1 MKLASAAQMKELDR
15 RAIEERHIPSIDL
28 MERAAEGV
36 AEAVLSLLP
45 GRPGKCRAAVFC
57 GSGNNGGDG
66 IAAARLL
73 FLKGVSVRVFL
84 AGSYEK
90 LTPDALE
97 ETRRLSECGVE
108 LEPWDPEDLG
118 QSAWARGCH
127 VIVDALFGVGLSRDI
142 AEGSAY
148 ARAVEL
154 MNQCA
159 APVVAA
165 DIASGVEADT
175 GRVLGRAVRADKT
188 ITFTL
193 GKVGQFVGDG
203 ALRSGEVTVRDIG
216 IPADLVRAAACPV
229 QTVEADFARAA
240 LPRRKTDG
248 HKGDFGKLL
257 VLGGSVGYTG
267 APYLAAGAAVR
278 SGCGLV
284 FLGVPESIWQAE
296 ASRCVSAMPFPL
308 ADRHGLLS
316 YKALQTIQK
325 KLEPCHVLALG
336 PGLGKGEQVTRLV
349 LELLA
354 ETEQPV
360 VLDADGINALAGHM
374 DVLDARRGRV
384 TILTPHDG
392 EFVRLGR
399 DLSGGDRVRAA
410 RDFAAAHGCVLVL
423 KGHRTVTAAP
433 EGNVL
438 VNTTGNSGLAK
449 GGSGDVLTGVIASLL
464 AQGAPAVQ
472 AAALGV
478 WLHGRAGDLAA
489 EALTP
494 YAMTPED
501 VIAYL
506 PSAFREIL

>member
-36 AEAVLSLLP
+36 AEAALSLLP

-108 LEPWDPEDLG
+108 LEPWDPENLG

-203 ALRSGEVTVRDIG
+203 ALRSGEVTVRNIG
-216 IPADLVRAAACPV
+216 IPTDLVRAAACPV

-240 LPRRKTDG
+240 LPRRLHG
-248 HKGDFGKLL
+248 VHRRAVSGGRCRRPVRLRAGVFGC
-257 VLGGSVGYTG
+257 
-267 APYLAAGAAVR
+267 AG
-278 SGCGLV
+278 
-284 FLGVPESIWQAE
+284 E
-296 ASRCVSAMPFPL
+296 
-308 ADRHGLLS
+308 H
-316 YKALQTIQK
+316 
-325 KLEPCHVLALG
+325 
-336 PGLGKGEQVTRLV
+336 
-349 LELLA
+349 
-354 ETEQPV
+354 
-360 VLDADGINALAGHM
+360 LAG
-374 DVLDARRGRV
+374 GG
-384 TILTPHDG
+384 IP
-392 EFVRLGR
+392 VRFR
-399 DLSGGDRVRAA
+399 HAVPIGGQTW
-410 RDFAAAHGCVLVL
+410 
-423 KGHRTVTAAP
+423 TVK
-433 EGNVL
+433 L
-438 VNTTGNSGLAK
+438 
-449 GGSGDVLTGVIASLL
+449 
-464 AQGAPAVQ
+464 
-472 AAALGV
+472 
-478 WLHGRAGDLAA
+478 
-489 EALTP
+489 
-494 YAMTPED
+494 
-501 VIAYL
+501 
-506 PSAFREIL
+506 

>member
-1 MKLASAAQMKELDR
+1 MQWRDENFIIKENFAPQPAEIPKPPAAAAHQKELAR
-15 RAIEERHIPSIDL
+15 RAIEARHIPSIDL

-36 AEAVLSLLP
+36 AEAALSLLP

-108 LEPWDPEDLG
+108 LEPWDPENLG

-203 ALRSGEVTVRDIG
+203 ALRSGEVTVRAIG
-216 IPADLVRAAACPV
+216 IPADLVRAAA
-229 QTVEADFARAA
+229 
-240 LPRRKTDG
+240 
-248 HKGDFGKLL
+248 
-257 VLGGSVGYTG
+257 
-267 APYLAAGAAVR
+267 
-278 SGCGLV
+278 
-284 FLGVPESIWQAE
+284 
-296 ASRCVSAMPFPL
+296 
-308 ADRHGLLS
+308 
-316 YKALQTIQK
+316 
-325 KLEPCHVLALG
+325 
-336 PGLGKGEQVTRLV
+336 
-349 LELLA
+349 
-354 ETEQPV
+354 
-360 VLDADGINALAGHM
+360 
-374 DVLDARRGRV
+374 
-384 TILTPHDG
+384 
-392 EFVRLGR
+392 
-399 DLSGGDRVRAA
+399 
-410 RDFAAAHGCVLVL
+410 
-423 KGHRTVTAAP
+423 
-433 EGNVL
+433 
-438 VNTTGNSGLAK
+438 
-449 GGSGDVLTGVIASLL
+449 
-464 AQGAPAVQ
+464 
-472 AAALGV
+472 
-478 WLHGRAGDLAA
+478 
-489 EALTP
+489 
-494 YAMTPED
+494 
-501 VIAYL
+501 
-506 PSAFREIL
+506 